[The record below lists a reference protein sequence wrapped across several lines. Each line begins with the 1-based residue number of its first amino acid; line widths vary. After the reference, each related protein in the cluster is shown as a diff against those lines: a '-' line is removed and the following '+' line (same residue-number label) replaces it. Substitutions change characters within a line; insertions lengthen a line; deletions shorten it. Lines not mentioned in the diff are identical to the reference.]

1 MKILSIDT
9 SSKICGVTISDN
21 EKVLIHLSNDDE
33 KTHSVKLMPM
43 VDTAFKSTNLTLVD
57 ISLLAVCTG
66 PGSFTGVR
74 IGIATIKAFS
84 DVKHIP
90 IVGVSSLESLAY
102 NVIEKDSNLENTLI
116 CSLIDA
122 KNNNVYCG
130 VYNFSSNAGV
140 NTVCNQ
146 IGMFAEDID
155 TTISRIKDIIFN
167 FDNTSEENSIIK
179 TSSKKDT
186 EAGNITLSKFNTL
199 IFVGD
204 GAIVH
209 QEKLKTAFD
218 FDVVTDSNTASA
230 TSTASILVQFA
241 EDNYNLQNSNSV
253 AKSALSKYNQGN
265 FGYSSSIS
273 PIYLKKSQAERA
285 LEEKIK
291 ILPMSASDIDA
302 ITPNFE
308 TEFDKFWNIN
318 TLKNDFANPNSTYI
332 IAKLDDEIVGFAGF
346 LKICDEAN
354 IMNIV
359 TKVEKRHLGI
369 GSKLMQAFIDEAK
382 KQNLTSITLEVNDKN
397 FQAIKL
403 YEKFGFKRIGL
414 RKKYYNNTDDAIIMS
429 LIGTGLNE
437 TSMSSLGTGLK

>member
-1 MKILSIDT
+1 MCCIKSE
-9 SSKICGVTISDN
+9 IS
-21 EKVLIHLSNDDE
+21 
-33 KTHSVKLMPM
+33 
-43 VDTAFKSTNLTLVD
+43 
-57 ISLLAVCTG
+57 
-66 PGSFTGVR
+66 R
-74 IGIATIKAFS
+74 TIKATANTNNL
-84 DVKHIP
+84 
-90 IVGVSSLESLAY
+90 GNLES
-102 NVIEKDSNLENTLI
+102 TLI

-130 VYNFSSNAGV
+130 LYSLNKNDTG
-140 NTVCNQ
+140 NTFCNQ
-146 IGMFAEDID
+146 IEMFAENIDIAISKIKA
-155 TTISRIKDIIFN
+155 TIVGSKAINSKISNIEVLDI
-167 FDNTSEENSIIK
+167 ENKETVS
-179 TSSKKDT
+179 
-186 EAGNITLSKFNTL
+186 NILRQKFHNIL
-199 IFVGD
+199 FVGD

-218 FDVVTDSNTASA
+218 FNVVPDSNIASA
-230 TSTASILVQFA
+230 TSTTSILVQFA

-273 PIYLKKSQAERA
+273 PIYLKKSQAEIA

-291 ILPMSASDIDA
+291 ILPMSNSDIDA

-318 TLKNDFANPNSTYI
+318 TLKNDFSNPNSTYI
-332 IAKLDDEIVGFAGF
+332 IAKIDDEIVGFAGF

-359 TKVEKRHLGI
+359 TKVDKRHLGI
-369 GSKLMQAFIDEAK
+369 GSKLMQALIDEAK

-414 RKKYYNNTDDAIIMS
+414 RKKYYNNTVDAIIMS
-429 LIGTGLNE
+429 L
-437 TSMSSLGTGLK
+437 

>member
-43 VDTAFKSTNLTLVD
+43 VDTALKNTKLTLDD
-57 ISLLAVCTG
+57 ISLLAICTG

-90 IVGVSSLESLAY
+90 IVGISSLESLAY
-102 NVIEKDSNLENTLI
+102 NVIEKISNLENTLI

-130 VYNFSSNAGV
+130 VYNFSSNTDG
-140 NTVCNQ
+140 NTICNQ
-146 IGMFAEDID
+146 IEMFAEDID
-155 TTISRIKDIIFN
+155 TTISKIKAII
-167 FDNTSEENSIIK
+167 DNEDSI
-179 TSSKKDT
+179 
-186 EAGNITLSKFNTL
+186 

-218 FDVVTDSNTASA
+218 FNVVLDSNITSA
-230 TSTASILVQFA
+230 TSTTSTLIQFV

-291 ILPMSASDIDA
+291 ILPMSNSDIDA

-318 TLKNDFANPNSTYI
+318 TLKNDFANPDSTYI
-332 IAKLDDEIVGFAGF
+332 IATLDDEIVGFAGF
-346 LKICDEAN
+346 LKICNEAN

-359 TKVEKRHLGI
+359 TKVDKRHLGI
-369 GSKLMQAFIDEAK
+369 GSKLMQALIDEAK
-382 KQNLTSITLEVNDKN
+382 KQNLTSITLEVNYKN

-429 LIGTGLNE
+429 LIGAGLNE

>member
-21 EKVLIHLSNDDE
+21 ENVLIHLSNDDE

-43 VDTAFKSTNLTLVD
+43 VDSALKSTNLSLND

-74 IGIATIKAFS
+74 IGIATVKAFS

-102 NVIEKDSNLENTLI
+102 NVIENKITTTTDNSSNLENTLI

-130 VYNFSSNAGV
+130 IYNFS
-140 NTVCNQ
+140 NTDGKAICNQ
-146 IGMFAEDID
+146 IEMFAEDID
-155 TTISRIKDIIFN
+155 TTIAKIEATVIDSKAINNEFSNVKA
-167 FDNTSEENSIIK
+167 SEIENVETASNI
-179 TSSKKDT
+179 SKP
-186 EAGNITLSKFNTL
+186 KFHT
-199 IFVGD
+199 IVFVGN
-204 GAIVH
+204 GAIAH
-209 QEKLKTAFD
+209 QVKLKKAFD
-218 FDVVTDSNTASA
+218 FSNVQNLNTASA
-230 TSTASILVQFA
+230 PSATSMLVQFA
-241 EDNYNLQNSNSV
+241 EENFNLQNSNSV
-253 AKSALSKYNQGN
+253 AMSALTKYNQGK

-285 LEEKIK
+285 LEEKVK
-291 ILPMSASDIDA
+291 IMPMSDCDIDA

-308 TEFDKFWNIN
+308 TDFDKFWNIN
-318 TLKNDFANPNSTYI
+318 TLKNDFANSNSVYFV
-332 IAKLDDEIVGFAGF
+332 AKLDDEIVGFAGF

-359 TKVEKRHLGI
+359 TKANKRQLGI
-369 GSKLMQAFIDEAK
+369 GSKLMQALIDEAK
-382 KQNLTSITLEVNDKN
+382 KQNLTNITLEVNDKN
-397 FQAIKL
+397 IPAIKL
-403 YEKFGFKRIGL
+403 YEKFNFKRIGL

-429 LIGTGLNE
+429 L
-437 TSMSSLGTGLK
+437 

>member
-9 SSKICGVTISDN
+9 SSKICGVTILEDEN
-21 EKVLIHLSNDDE
+21 VLIHLSNDDE

-43 VDTAFKSTNLTLVD
+43 VDTALKNTNLTLDD

-74 IGIATIKAFS
+74 IGIATVKAFS

-102 NVIEKDSNLENTLI
+102 NVMESMKKNVTNPVVEKTLTLENTLI

-130 VYNFSSNAGV
+130 MYSFSSNAGE
-140 NTVCNQ
+140 NLICNQ
-146 IGMFAEDID
+146 LEMFAEDIE
-155 TTISRIKDIIFN
+155 TTISKIKAKIICSKEINNEISNVETPDI
-167 FDNTSEENSIIK
+167 ENVETASNI
-179 TSSKKDT
+179 SKPKFH
-186 EAGNITLSKFNTL
+186 NIV
-199 IFVGD
+199 FVGD

-209 QEKLKTAFD
+209 QEKLKKAFD
-218 FDVVTDSNTASA
+218 YSNVQSSTTASA
-230 TSTASILVQFA
+230 TSVTYMLVQFV
-241 EDNYNLQNSNSV
+241 EENYNFQNSNSV
-253 AKSALSKYNQGN
+253 AMAALSKYNQGK
-265 FGYSSSIS
+265 FGYSPSIS

-291 ILPMSASDIDA
+291 IMPMSDSDIDA

-318 TLKNDFANPNSTYI
+318 TLKNDFANPNSVYFV
-332 IAKLDDEIVGFAGF
+332 AKMDDEIVGFAGF

-359 TKVEKRHLGI
+359 TKVNKRQLGI
-369 GSKLMQAFIDEAK
+369 GSKLMQALIDEAK
-382 KQNLTSITLEVNDKN
+382 KQNSTSITLEVNDKN
-397 FQAIKL
+397 VPAIKL

-429 LIGTGLNE
+429 L
-437 TSMSSLGTGLK
+437 

>member
-1 MKILSIDT
+1 
-9 SSKICGVTISDN
+9 
-21 EKVLIHLSNDDE
+21 
-33 KTHSVKLMPM
+33 
-43 VDTAFKSTNLTLVD
+43 
-57 ISLLAVCTG
+57 
-66 PGSFTGVR
+66 
-74 IGIATIKAFS
+74 
-84 DVKHIP
+84 
-90 IVGVSSLESLAY
+90 
-102 NVIEKDSNLENTLI
+102 
-116 CSLIDA
+116 
-122 KNNNVYCG
+122 
-130 VYNFSSNAGV
+130 
-140 NTVCNQ
+140 
-146 IGMFAEDID
+146 MFAENIDIAISKIKA
-155 TTISRIKDIIFN
+155 TIVGSKAINNKSSNIKVLDI
-167 FDNTSEENSIIK
+167 ENKETVS
-179 TSSKKDT
+179 
-186 EAGNITLSKFNTL
+186 NILRQKFHNI

-218 FDVVTDSNTASA
+218 FNVVPDSNIASA
-230 TSTASILVQFA
+230 TSTTSILVQFA
-241 EDNYNLQNSNSV
+241 EDNYNPQNSNSV

-291 ILPMSASDIDA
+291 ILPMHASDIDA

-308 TEFDKFWNIN
+308 TEFDKFWNIS

-332 IAKLDDEIVGFAGF
+332 IATLDDKIVGFAGF
-346 LKICDEAN
+346 LKICDEVN

-359 TKVEKRHLGI
+359 TKVDKRHLGI
-369 GSKLMQAFIDEAK
+369 GSKLMQALIDEAK

-429 LIGTGLNE
+429 L
-437 TSMSSLGTGLK
+437 

>member
-43 VDTAFKSTNLTLVD
+43 VDTSFKSTNLTLVD

-102 NVIEKDSNLENTLI
+102 NVIEKISDLENTLI

-130 VYNFSSNAGV
+130 VYNFSSNAGG

-167 FDNTSEENSIIK
+167 SDNTSEEISIIK

-186 EAGNITLSKFNTL
+186 EACNITLSKFNNL

-218 FDVVTDSNTASA
+218 FNVVPDSNTTSA
-230 TSTASILVQFA
+230 TSTTSILVQFA

-291 ILPMSASDIDA
+291 ILPMSDSDIDA

-359 TKVEKRHLGI
+359 TKVDKRLLGI
-369 GSKLMQAFIDEAK
+369 GSKLMQALIDEAK

-414 RKKYYNNTDDAIIMS
+414 RKKYYNNTDDAILMVLEI
-429 LIGTGLNE
+429 
-437 TSMSSLGTGLK
+437 